1 MNKITQTNHDLIVEK
16 IKIYNELNRDLNR
29 YVIFNDF
36 IIIWK
41 TQAET
46 LVLDM
51 YPSDEVGDDW
61 ETLFDN
67 SFILDLNNQA
77 EVDWTLLLIKNLIK
91 NAEKKLTQ
99 AKELARPNSGILIYD
114 SATNA
119 YFLNPTTAGV
129 ILKSKNAKKTIIWT
143 RLEMFGLF
151 INLRSILL
159 SAQFFDEIKELSN
172 KEIWQ
177 LCQEL
182 VKDADLIHQKTKRFE
197 FIPEYLVKYEVQ
209 GDTITL
215 VATLFKTRMNN
226 GSIERK
232 ISFTNTFTANLHNKE
247 ELFEVYNIIKRGN
260 FVSDALAELKHNLT
274 HNKEPQLFE
283 LDANGD
289 MITTEIGAKVYENLN
304 LLEFLNKDITETI
317 FEI

>member
-197 FIPEYLVKYEVQ
+197 FIPEYLVQYEVQ

>member
-182 VKDADLIHQKTKRFE
+182 VKDAELIHQKTKRFE
-197 FIPEYLVKYEVQ
+197 FIPEYLVQYKVQ

-226 GSIERK
+226 GVVERK

-289 MITTEIGAKVYENLN
+289 MITTEIGAKVYEDLN